1 MSSHLSVSKSR
12 FYLAVLACLA
22 LAGCGGKSS
31 GLAGTYQLEPEKPAS
46 EAERTKYSSQK
57 ITFEGDGRFLM
68 NTGLLTKGSFTVQ
81 DKVVTL
87 KIETVGENKLE
98 DLRSSNQKSQP
109 ITLEIVEDGVLRP
122 TYSIVTGQKL
132 VFRKVK

>member
-1 MSSHLSVSKSR
+1 MVGLVC
-12 FYLAVLACLA
+12 LVLV
-22 LAGCGGKSS
+22 GCGGKHS
-31 GLAGTYQLEPEKPAS
+31 GLAGTYQLEPETPAS
-46 EAERTKYSSQK
+46 EVERTKYSSQK
-57 ITFEGDGRFLM
+57 ITFEGNGRFSM
-68 NTGLLTKGSFTVQ
+68 NTGLLTQGSFTVEG
-81 DKVVTL
+81 KVITL

-98 DLRSSNQKSQP
+98 DLKGSNKKSQP